1 MLLAGG
7 RRRAS
12 LAVAPATGLAIAA
25 GVLTGAAYVMPMRV
39 AAWAVLLPL
48 TVLSA
53 VAAAVALR
61 RGERRPVRGDL
72 VAPALALLAMGLA
85 LWPGLQR
92 GTLGPFSL
100 QTQDTF
106 AFSHMDLWLLDHTL
120 RSTPPPDAAL
130 WDLSLLNGHAYA
142 VTSNDSVFRVGIDA
156 ASAALAALTGQD
168 PAAAQLAF
176 LAVLFALVPLGAWA
190 LARGLGAGRPVAAIA
205 AAMAAGPAAFT
216 LVADSIMAN
225 LAGIGLVAPMV
236 LLAGRGVVAGSRR
249 DLVHGA
255 ILLGGVLAIYPEFL
269 PPIVAV
275 AVAGGLAGVVLPP
288 ARDGWRSRASGIA
301 LRLAALGA
309 VAAVMAPMAVYRGA
323 RYSLSVASED
333 PAASIFRLTEYPID
347 LGNAG
352 AWALG
357 LRQLY
362 DLEPL
367 SSAGAGG
374 VVVLALVPLAVGVV
388 AALGMRHL
396 GPRGAAVILVPIL
409 VSVVAGTVAGSL
421 SESGECSY
429 CMWKGLTFS
438 LPFVAAAVALGL
450 ASAANGNGPVR
461 GSLVT
466 GAAAGLVAAVLGA
479 GLWNA
484 AALAGDVAASPQH
497 VSASLRA
504 AARAAEDVRAPATVL
519 IEGASGADAPWFAVP
534 ATYDLLRGKRDG
546 RPAWDQAGAG
556 ERGRIYLSPAAAVG
570 YPAFLPA
577 PGSAYLTPDYDHV
590 LTTWAGLETGREV
603 VRREGRYA
611 LERRSPVDATLQ
623 RTGLPAGV
631 PLDPARPALGAR
643 FEIWVA
649 SPRAGAGHVRM
660 EAVGAP
666 GMPLR
671 VTGGG
676 FAGRALNLDGASRIC
691 VPVRLAE
698 GMTRLRVTRTA
709 NPLELAALTAGAG
722 PCG

>member
-1 MLLAGG
+1 VLLGGG
-7 RRRAS
+7 RRRTT

-48 TVLSA
+48 TVVSA
-53 VAAAVALR
+53 AAAVIGLR
-61 RGERRPVRGDL
+61 RGERRPVPADL
-72 VAPALALLAMGLA
+72 AAPAIALLAMALA
-85 LWPGLQR
+85 LWPGLRR

-100 QTQDTF
+100 RTQDTF

-120 RSTPPPDAAL
+120 RATPPPEAAL

-142 VTSNDSVFRVGIDA
+142 VESNDSVFRVGIDA
-156 ASAALAALTGQD
+156 ASAALSALTGQD

-176 LAVLFALVPLGAWA
+176 LAVLFALIPLGAWT

-205 AAMAAGPAAFT
+205 AAMAAGPASLT

-255 ILLGGVLAIYPEFL
+255 ILLGGVLAVYPEFL

-275 AVAGGLAGVVLPP
+275 AVAGGLAGVVLRP
-288 ARDGWRSRASGIA
+288 APGSWRTRAAGIA
-301 LRLAALGA
+301 LRLAAL
-309 VAAVMAPMAVYRGA
+309 AAVTVVVAPAAVYRGV
-323 RYSLSVASED
+323 RYSSAIASED

-347 LGNAG
+347 LGNAA

-367 SSAGAGG
+367 ASAGAGG
-374 VVVLALVPLAVGVV
+374 VVVLALVPLAVAVV
-388 AALGMRHL
+388 AALGMRRL
-396 GPRGAAVILVPIL
+396 GPRGAAVILIPIL
-409 VSVVAGTVAGSL
+409 VSALVGAAAGSRFG
-421 SESGECSY
+421 SEGCSY

-450 ASAANGNGPVR
+450 ASAADGHGLIR

-466 GAAAGLVAAVLGA
+466 GAAVGLVAAVLGA
-479 GLWNA
+479 SLWNA
-484 AALAGDVAASPQH
+484 ASLARDVAASPEH

-504 AARAAEDVRAPATVL
+504 AARAAEDVPAPATVL
-519 IEGASGADAPWFAVP
+519 MEGASGTGIPWFTVP
-534 ATYDLLRGKRDG
+534 ATYDLLRGVPDV

-556 ERGRIYLSPAAAVG
+556 ERGRIYLSPSAALG
-570 YPAFLPA
+570 FPAFLPA
-577 PGSAYLTPDYDHV
+577 PGWAYLTPAYDHV
-590 LTTWAGLETGREV
+590 LTTWGGMETGREV
-603 VRREGRYA
+603 VRRHGRYA
-611 LERRSPVDATLQ
+611 LERRAPVDATLQ
-623 RTGLPAGV
+623 RTGPPDGPA
-631 PLDPARPALGAR
+631 DAARPSLGAR
-643 FEIWVA
+643 FEIWVS
-649 SPRAGAGHVRM
+649 SPAAGPGHVRLR
-660 EAVGAP
+660 AVDAAGTL
-666 GMPLR
+666 LR
-671 VTGGG
+671 LTGGG
-676 FAGRALNLDGASRIC
+676 AGRRTVRLDEAGEAC
-691 VPVRLAE
+691 VPVRLSA
-698 GMTRLRVTRTA
+698 GWARLRAARA
-709 NPLELAALTAGAG
+709 PSGPLELAALTAGAG